1 MKKKMVTLLLSLT
14 LSVSMV
20 VQVGAGSVDWDITS
34 TDELCDST
42 DTEIQTEETPVF
54 AVQQKAEDNTS
65 DVFLNQSYEEQQ
77 GDTTPQTSTE
87 DNFIGEDILSDSS
100 DSLSA
105 GESDEN
111 IVQEPVKQN
120 ILTDEAAAAGAVNVD
135 SEGAIIVG
143 ASDWIKV
150 PQGWKLVKNTTFHMI
165 SI

>member
-65 DVFLNQSYEEQQ
+65 DVFLNQS
-77 GDTTPQTSTE
+77 
-87 DNFIGEDILSDSS
+87 
-100 DSLSA
+100 
-105 GESDEN
+105 
-111 IVQEPVKQN
+111 
-120 ILTDEAAAAGAVNVD
+120 
-135 SEGAIIVG
+135 
-143 ASDWIKV
+143 
-150 PQGWKLVKNTTFHMI
+150 
-165 SI
+165 